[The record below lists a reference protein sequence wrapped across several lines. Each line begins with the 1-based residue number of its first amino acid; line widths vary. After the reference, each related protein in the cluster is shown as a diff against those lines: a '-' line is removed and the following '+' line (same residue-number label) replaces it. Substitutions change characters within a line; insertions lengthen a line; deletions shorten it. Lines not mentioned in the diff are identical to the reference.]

1 MNKMLLEGKLVRLCP
16 VNSDEDA
23 KLYAKWSRDSEY
35 MRLADMDP
43 ANLYAVNLV
52 KDFLDKEEEDGCN
65 FMIETVADN
74 KRIGSIGLGGID
86 WTDSCAWVGIGV
98 GEKEYWGKGYGSEAM
113 QLILKYAFTE
123 LNLHRVQLTVFEYNP
138 RAIHSYEKC
147 GFRVEGKEPAVML
160 REGRRWDVI
169 NMGIIRSEWEQLQ

>member
-1 MNKMLLEGKLVRLCP
+1 MKELLFEGKLVRLCP
-16 VNSDEDA
+16 VNSEDDA

-43 ANLYAVNLV
+43 VNLYALPLV

-65 FMIETVADN
+65 FMIETIADN

-86 WTDSCAWVGIGV
+86 WADSCAWVGIGV

-123 LNLHRVQLTVFEYNP
+123 LNLHRVQLTVFDYNP

-147 GFRVEGKEPAVML
+147 GFRVEGKEPDVML
-160 REGRRWDVI
+160 REGKRWDVI
-169 NMGIIRSEWEQLQ
+169 NMGILRSEWEQLH